1 VEKMEING
9 LQANFL
15 TFFEGGRLRITCDNE
30 PSVNF
35 TATKDTKIIDIID
48 MPIRISGKPGL
59 IKQLSQAK
67 GLAKEL
73 KQKNTTLEVRLH
85 GEIVLKLGEKANPKL
100 AKIVTMSD
108 NIEITDLKKLKKLSD
123 VI

>member
-1 VEKMEING
+1 MEINN

-15 TFFEGGRLRITCDNE
+15 TFFEGGRLRITCGNE

-35 TATKDTKIIDIID
+35 TATKDTKVIDIID
-48 MPIRISGKPGL
+48 IPIRVSGKPGL

-67 GLAKEL
+67 SFAKEL
-73 KQKNTTLEVRLH
+73 KRKNTTLEVRLD
-85 GEIVLKLGEKANPKL
+85 GETVLRLGEKANPKL
-100 AKIVTMSD
+100 TKIVTLSSD
-108 NIEITDLKKLKKLSD
+108 IEITDLKKLKKLSD

>member
-1 VEKMEING
+1 
-9 LQANFL
+9 
-15 TFFEGGRLRITCDNE
+15 
-30 PSVNF
+30 
-35 TATKDTKIIDIID
+35 

>member
-1 VEKMEING
+1 MEIND

-15 TFFEGGRLRITCDNE
+15 TFFEGGRLRITCGNE

-35 TATKDTKIIDIID
+35 MATKDTKVIDIID
-48 MPIRISGKPGL
+48 IPIKVSGKPGL

-67 GLAKEL
+67 SLAKKL
-73 KQKNTTLEVRLH
+73 KRENTTLEVRLH
-85 GEIVLKLGEKANPKL
+85 GETILKLGKKANPKL

-108 NIEITDLKKLKKLSD
+108 DIEITDLKKLKKLSD